1 MNKKIYGFLLVATA
15 LFSVGTFESCK
26 DTNTD
31 LYNEV
36 LIKETQHYN
45 ELKNRIEALEKSLCS
60 VDCEALQSEVA
71 ALKAEIAALKETI
84 NTATAEQL
92 DAVIKRV
99 DALEAKNTDLL
110 AKYESLQNQI
120 NDLASQAKG
129 ITVQS
134 VYTPAFGSFN
144 TPVGLSSNVL
154 LGYYG
159 EAKTAIDFNGTIV
172 GGDIVSGNLGTL
184 YLSVDPLNVDFSGV
198 DVNLVTSK
206 GNKVGVA
213 LTPLQKSE
221 HEILL
226 GYTRANNYLYE
237 TTATFTNKD
246 DVQHVTLDIQGF
258 KDAVKDLLTINDGV
272 DFSKIAELVF
282 KTVNQQL
289 TGNAVEIKQGENA
302 VISKYEICAA
312 AVEPLTMTTFD
323 ALSNIDPS
331 VISNKIGSGANALV
345 KRIQNALIQKFGSQ
359 LVSFDIPS
367 IQLGL
372 DKDIVVTIPAG
383 AIQISVEGTIGSNS
397 DPIDITIPKEDFNEM
412 FDAAAGDINK
422 LIVEVQNYITKV
434 NNAWTEIT
442 TGSSSA
448 IVDKA
453 LESLVNKTISV
464 VERLSK
470 AANPAVYVV
479 DGNKVKRLST
489 IEAAPTILE
498 SAEVELLPTSNT
510 LELIVPFYK
519 KYIKADGASIVLNGA
534 DVNGEVFDGTVMK
547 VNMNVSS
554 SKVVKLV
561 YEVVDYAGK
570 PAQREYYVKVK

>member
-99 DALEAKNTDLL
+99 DALEAKNTELL
-110 AKYESLQNQI
+110 AKI
-120 NDLASQAKG
+120 NELASQAKG

-159 EAKTAIDFNGTIV
+159 EAKTAIDFNGIIV

-237 TTATFTNKD
+237 TTASFTNKD
-246 DVQHVTLDIQGF
+246 DVQHVTMDIQGF
-258 KDAVKDLLTINDGV
+258 KDAVKDLLTLNDGV

-302 VISKYEICAA
+302 VVSKYEICAA

-331 VISNKIGSGANALV
+331 VITNKIGSGANALV

-359 LVSFDIPS
+359 LVSIDVPS

-383 AIQISVEGTIGSNS
+383 AIQISVEGNIGSNS

-412 FDAAAGDINK
+412 FDAASGDMDK
-422 LIVEVQNYITKV
+422 LIGEVQNYITKV

-442 TGSSSA
+442 TGSSAA

-453 LESLVNKTISV
+453 LESLVNKTISL

-489 IEAAPTILE
+489 IEADPTILE

>member
-99 DALEAKNTDLL
+99 DALEAKNTELL
-110 AKYESLQNQI
+110 AKI
-120 NDLASQAKG
+120 NELASQAKG

-237 TTATFTNKD
+237 TTASFTNKD
-246 DVQHVTLDIQGF
+246 DVQHVTMDIQGF
-258 KDAVKDLLTINDGV
+258 KDAVKDLLTLNDGV

-331 VISNKIGSGANALV
+331 VITNKIGSGANALV

-359 LVSFDIPS
+359 LVSIDVPS

-383 AIQISVEGTIGSNS
+383 AIQISVEGNIGSNS

-412 FDAAAGDINK
+412 FDAASGDMDK
-422 LIVEVQNYITKV
+422 LIGEVQNYITKV

-442 TGSSSA
+442 TGSSAA

-453 LESLVNKTISV
+453 LESLVNKTISL

-489 IEAAPTILE
+489 IEADPTILE

-570 PAQREYYVKVK
+570 PAQCEYYVKVK

>member
-99 DALEAKNTDLL
+99 DALEAKNTEFL
-110 AKYESLQNQI
+110 AKI
-120 NDLASQAKG
+120 NELASQAKG

-159 EAKTAIDFNGTIV
+159 EAKTAIDFNGIIV

-237 TTATFTNKD
+237 TTASFTNKD
-246 DVQHVTLDIQGF
+246 DVQHVTMDIQGF
-258 KDAVKDLLTINDGV
+258 RDAVKDLLTLNDGV

-331 VISNKIGSGANALV
+331 VITNKIGSGANALV

-359 LVSFDIPS
+359 LVSIDVPS

-383 AIQISVEGTIGSNS
+383 AIQISVAGTVGSNS

-412 FDAAAGDINK
+412 FDAAAGDIDK

-453 LESLVNKTISV
+453 LESLVNKTISL

-489 IEAAPTILE
+489 IEADPTILE

-534 DVNGEVFDGTVMK
+534 DVNGVVFDGTVMK

>member
-45 ELKNRIEALEKSLCS
+45 ELKNRIEALEKSLCT

-92 DAVIKRV
+92 DAVNKRI
-99 DALEAKNTDLL
+99 DALEAKNAELL
-110 AKYESLQNQI
+110 DKI
-120 NDLASQAKG
+120 NELASQAKG

-282 KTVNQQL
+282 NTVNQQL

-302 VISKYEICAA
+302 VVSKYEICAA
-312 AVEPLTMTTFD
+312 AVKPLTMTTFD

-331 VISNKIGSGANALV
+331 VITNKIGSGANALV

-359 LVSFDIPS
+359 LVSIDVPS

-383 AIQISVEGTIGSNS
+383 AIKVTVDGTIGSNS
-397 DPIDITIPKEDFNEM
+397 DPIDITIPKEYFNEM
-412 FDAAAGDINK
+412 FDAAAGDIDK

-434 NNAWTEIT
+434 NNAWTKIT

-453 LESLVNKTISV
+453 LESLVNKTISLA
-464 VERLSK
+464 ERLSK

-489 IEAAPTILE
+489 IEADPTILE

>member
-110 AKYESLQNQI
+110 AKI
-120 NDLASQAKG
+120 NELASQAKG

-198 DVNLVTSK
+198 GVNLVTSK

-246 DVQHVTLDIQGF
+246 DVQHVTMDIQGF
-258 KDAVKDLLTINDGV
+258 KDAVKDLLTLNDGV

-331 VISNKIGSGANALV
+331 VITNKIGSGANALV

-359 LVSFDIPS
+359 LVSIDVPS

-383 AIQISVEGTIGSNS
+383 AIQISVEGNIGSNS

-412 FDAAAGDINK
+412 FDAASGDMDK
-422 LIVEVQNYITKV
+422 LIGEVQNYITKV

-442 TGSSSA
+442 TGSSAA

-453 LESLVNKTISV
+453 LESLVNKTISL

-489 IEAAPTILE
+489 IEADPTILE

>member
-110 AKYESLQNQI
+110 AKI
-120 NDLASQAKG
+120 NELASQAKG

-159 EAKTAIDFNGTIV
+159 EAKTAIDFNGIIV

-237 TTATFTNKD
+237 TTASFTNKD
-246 DVQHVTLDIQGF
+246 DVQHVTMDIQGF
-258 KDAVKDLLTINDGV
+258 KDAVKDLLTLNDGV

-312 AVEPLTMTTFD
+312 AVEPLTMTTFE

-359 LVSFDIPS
+359 LVSIDVPS

-383 AIQISVEGTIGSNS
+383 AIQISVEGNIGSNS

-412 FDAAAGDINK
+412 FDAASGDMDK
-422 LIVEVQNYITKV
+422 LIGEVQNYITKV

-453 LESLVNKTISV
+453 LESLVNKTISL

-489 IEAAPTILE
+489 IEADPTILE

>member
-45 ELKNRIEALEKSLCS
+45 ELKNRIEALEKSLSS
-60 VDCEALQSEVA
+60 VDCEVLQSEVA

-99 DALEAKNTDLL
+99 DALEAKNTELL
-110 AKYESLQNQI
+110 AKI
-120 NDLASQAKG
+120 NELASQAKG

-237 TTATFTNKD
+237 TKATFTNKD
-246 DVQHVTLDIQGF
+246 EVQHVTLDIQGF
-258 KDAVKDLLTINDGV
+258 KDAVKDLLTIGDGV

-331 VISNKIGSGANALV
+331 VITNKIGSGANALV

-359 LVSFDIPS
+359 LVSIDVPS

-383 AIQISVEGTIGSNS
+383 AIQISVEGNIGSNS

-412 FDAAAGDINK
+412 FDAASGDMDK
-422 LIVEVQNYITKV
+422 LIGEVQNYITKV

-442 TGSSSA
+442 TGSSAA

-453 LESLVNKTISV
+453 LESLVNKTISL

-489 IEAAPTILE
+489 IEADPTILE

>member
-45 ELKNRIEALEKSLCS
+45 ELKNRIEALEKSLSS
-60 VDCEALQSEVA
+60 VDCEVLQSEVA

-99 DALEAKNTDLL
+99 DALEAKNTELL
-110 AKYESLQNQI
+110 AKI
-120 NDLASQAKG
+120 NELASQAKG

-159 EAKTAIDFNGTIV
+159 EVKTAIDFNGNIV

-237 TTATFTNKD
+237 TKATFTNKD
-246 DVQHVTLDIQGF
+246 EVQHVTLDIQGF
-258 KDAVKDLLTINDGV
+258 KDAVKDLLTIGDGV

-302 VISKYEICAA
+302 VVSKYEICAA

-331 VISNKIGSGANALV
+331 VITNKIGSGANALV

-359 LVSFDIPS
+359 LVSIDIPS
-367 IQLGL
+367 IHLGL
-372 DKDIVVTIPAG
+372 DRDIVVTIPAG
-383 AIQISVEGTIGSNS
+383 AIRLSVAGTIGSNS
-397 DPIDITIPKEDFNEM
+397 APINITIPKEDFNEM
-412 FDAAAGDINK
+412 FDAAAGDIDK

-453 LESLVNKTISV
+453 LESLVNKTISL

-470 AANPAVYVV
+470 AANPAVFVV

-489 IEAAPTILE
+489 IEADPTILE

-519 KYIKADGASIVLNGA
+519 KYIKADGASIVVNGA

-570 PAQREYYVKVK
+570 PAQCEYYVKVK